1 MNNIPKRRIPPPPPT
16 RLRALVVEDDLEI
29 GRFTAR
35 ILDQAGYQV
44 LTASDGQEALALL
57 DTRDV
62 DVLVTDLA
70 MPRLDGLELISELRQ
85 SNRLLPVVA
94 TSGEDY
100 TTYLKIA
107 ICLGASVMLL
117 KPYTPQQLTEAVQEA
132 LDGR

>member
-29 GRFTAR
+29 GKFTAR

-100 TTYLKIA
+100 TTFLKIA

>member
-1 MNNIPKRRIPPPPPT
+1 MNKIPKRRIPPPPI
-16 RLRALVVEDDLEI
+16 RLRALVVDDDLEI

-57 DTRDV
+57 DTGDV

>member
-1 MNNIPKRRIPPPPPT
+1 MNKIPKRRIPPPPI
-16 RLRALVVEDDLEI
+16 RLRALVVDDDLEI

-57 DTRDV
+57 DTGDV

-70 MPRLDGLELISELRQ
+70 MPRLDGLDLISELRQ